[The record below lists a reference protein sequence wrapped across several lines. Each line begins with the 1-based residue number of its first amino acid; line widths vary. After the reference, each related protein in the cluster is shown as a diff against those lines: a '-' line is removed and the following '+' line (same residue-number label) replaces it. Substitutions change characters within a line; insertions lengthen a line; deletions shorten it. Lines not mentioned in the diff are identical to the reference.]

1 MGRRPRPI
9 NKSMSTQRGRAW
21 ILDRVTKCAEM
32 ITNLARSSVQ
42 KNNNLHQTKS
52 IMEEE
57 VPKIEKIAEKIEES
71 NRYKKEV

>member
-1 MGRRPRPI
+1 
-9 NKSMSTQRGRAW
+9 
-21 ILDRVTKCAEM
+21 M